1 MKKLYKAVFFIL
13 FSAIVLTGCSEGD
26 ERRHPLYIKALQ
38 DRQSGN
44 GKDAA
49 DKLCELLKRRPHS
62 IHTHRL
68 LATVY
73 DEMLNDPAM
82 AVYHYKAY
90 LQAMPDAVDSV
101 EVKAWLEQAEKRS
114 YTLLHQRFG
123 KTGDL
128 IVTPAEEPAETSPGE
143 PGPGKS
149 EAIDTTE
156 KAEQTPE
163 KSANS
168 LETEKQLQ
176 AQVAAK
182 DAEIAELK
190 LKIAQYKVRHK
201 AMRQEVEKMRKLKQ
215 AQKAAALPDKIGN
228 KNAPRQYKVVSG
240 DTPGSIA
247 RKVYG
252 KSSLYNII
260 LRANPRV
267 DARQLRPGMV
277 LNIPELSEK

>member
-26 ERRHPLYIKALQ
+26 ERRHPLYIKALH

-44 GKDAA
+44 GEAA
-49 DKLCELLKRRPHS
+49 AEKLCELLKRRPRS
-62 IHTHRL
+62 VHTHRL

-90 LQAMPDAVDSV
+90 LQAMPDAVDSE

-114 YTLLHQRFG
+114 YSLLQQRFG
-123 KTGDL
+123 KIETPPQ
-128 IVTPAEEPAETSPGE
+128 TPAEKPSETTQFEPAT
-143 PGPGKS
+143 GKS
-149 EAIDTTE
+149 EVNDTAE
-156 KAEQTPE
+156 KAEETPG
-163 KSANS
+163 KTADSIDS
-168 LETEKQLQ
+168 EKQWQ

-190 LKIAQYKVRHK
+190 LKIAQYKVRHA
-201 AMRQEVEKMRKLKQ
+201 AMRQEVEKMRKLKLM
-215 AQKAAALPDKIGN
+215 QKAALPEKTGN
-228 KNAPRQYKVVSG
+228 KNTPRQYKVVSG

-252 KSSLYNII
+252 RSSLYNVI
-260 LRANPRV
+260 LRANPRI

-277 LNIPELSEK
+277 LTIPDLSDK